1 MIPIGIRPINDFA
14 FKKVF
19 GSLGNTLPLISLLN
33 SILKLPIPLVEV
45 TLQNPFNEKD
55 FQNDKLSILDIRAV
69 DQNGV
74 IYDIEM
80 QLSATPGLVKRIVF
94 YACEVYAGQMQAG
107 DEYHELKPV
116 FAICLLNGQL
126 WQDSRR
132 VHHAFQLIN
141 RDTGRCLSETLEVHT
156 LELGWYNRSESDL
169 QSASPLELWIFWLL
183 HAHEYDVETLRHLF
197 PDSAFWQATA
207 TIARIAEL
215 TEDKTMY
222 DAREKALRDH
232 QWQLNSARREG
243 IEIGRQEGMEQGH
256 QEGLQEGIDQGRKQ
270 EKIQVIQLFEEIS
283 GAPVTDEATLLQLSL
298 QQLQLMTSQLRSRLS
313 NGPAAGNTLDH
324 NGQN

>member
-14 FKKVF
+14 FKKIF

-55 FQNDKLSILDIRAV
+55 FHDDKLSVLDIRAA
-69 DQNGV
+69 DRNGV

-116 FAICLLNGQL
+116 FAICLLDGQI

-141 RDTGRCLSETLEVHT
+141 RDTGRCLSDTLEVHT
-156 LELGWYNRSESDL
+156 LELGWYNRNESDL
-169 QSASPLELWIFWLL
+169 QSASPLDLWIFWLL
-183 HAHEYDVETLRHLF
+183 HAHEYDVETLRRLF
-197 PDSAFWQATA
+197 PDPAFRQATV

-215 TEDKTMY
+215 TEDRTMY
-222 DAREKALRDH
+222 EAREKALRDH
-232 QWQLNSARREG
+232 QWQLNAARREG
-243 IEIGRQEGMEQGH
+243 LEIGRQEGIEEGMERAHTQG
-256 QEGLQEGIDQGRKQ
+256 Q
-270 EKIQVIQLFEEIS
+270 IQVIQLLEEIS
-283 GAPVTDEATLLQLSL
+283 GAPVTDDATLLQLSL
-298 QQLQLMTSQLRSRLS
+298 QQLQLMSSQLRSRLS
-313 NGPAAGNTLDH
+313 NAPAAGNTLDH